1 MDQRP
6 SDSLAIAVAQLNP
19 TVGDIAGN
27 ADKARRARAQAA
39 GTGADLLALP
49 ELFLSGY
56 PPEDL
61 VLKPAFQAACRAM
74 VEKLARETADGG
86 PAVLIGTPWR
96 DESKLYNAYCLLDR
110 GVIAAVRLKVNLPNY
125 GVFDER
131 RLFAPGPPPGPVSF
145 RGVRIGLPVCEDI
158 WTEWGDYEDVVEC
171 LAETGAELMIVPNG
185 SPYSRN
191 KDDVRLNIAVAR
203 VTESDLPLIYVN
215 QVGGQDELVFDGA
228 SFGLHADRSLA
239 FQLPAFREEIK
250 TLHWRRSGNEW
261 RCANGPIE
269 IIDEGEKAD
278 YRACMLGL
286 RDYVNKNGFKGVVL
300 GLSGGIDSA
309 LAATLSADALGPE
322 RVRCVMLPYRFT
334 SQQSLDDAARVAK
347 ALGVHYD
354 MVPIESAVRG
364 LEQALGEVFRGQPR
378 DVTEENLQ
386 SRTRGTI
393 LMAISNKLGLMVVTT
408 GNKSEMSV
416 GYATLYGDMNG
427 GFNPIKDLYK
437 TEVYRLARLRNQWK
451 PDDALGP
458 AGEVIAGN
466 ILTRAPT
473 AELRENQTDQDS
485 LPPYDVLD
493 PILERLVEREQ
504 PIAQIITEGFDLE
517 TVTKVDRMLNLA
529 EYKRRQAAPGV
540 KVTLKNFGRDRR
552 YPIVNRFRDSGAP
565 LPQPD
570 QSVLKAAPAKTEA
583 YDF

>member
-1 MDQRP
+1 MNARP
-6 SDSLAIAVAQLNP
+6 TDRLAIAVAQLNP

-27 ADKARRARAQAA
+27 AEKARRARAEAA
-39 GTGADLLALP
+39 GADLVALP

-61 VLKPAFQAACRAM
+61 VLKPAFQAACRAK
-74 VEKLARETADGG
+74 VEELARETAAGG
-86 PAVLIGTPWR
+86 PALAIGTPWVQ
-96 DESKLYNAYCLLDR
+96 DGKLYNAYCLLD
-110 GVIAAVRLKVNLPNY
+110 GGAITAVRLKVNLPNY

-131 RLFAPGPPPGPVSF
+131 RVFASGPPPGPVNF
-145 RGVRIGLPVCEDI
+145 RGVRIGMPVCEDI

-185 SPYSRN
+185 SPYSRD

-203 VTESDLPLIYVN
+203 VTESDLPIIYVN
-215 QVGGQDELVFDGA
+215 QIGGQDELVFDGA

-239 FQLPAFREEIK
+239 FQLAAFEEAVT
-250 TLHWRRSGNEW
+250 TLTWERTGNGW
-261 RCANGPIE
+261 RCVGGPVVAVE
-269 IIDEGEKAD
+269 EGDKAD
-278 YRACMLGL
+278 YAACVLGL

-300 GLSGGIDSA
+300 GLSGGVDSA
-309 LAATLSADALGPE
+309 LVAALAVDALGSE

-334 SQQSLDDAARVAK
+334 SQESLDDAAKVAK
-347 ALGVHYD
+347 ALGVQYD
-354 MVPIESAVRG
+354 VVPIESAVQG
-364 LEQALGEVFRGQPR
+364 LEQSLASLFAGKPR

-386 SRTRGTI
+386 ARARGTI

-427 GFNPIKDLYK
+427 GYNPVKDLYK
-437 TEVYRLARLRNQWK
+437 TEVYRLSRLRNGWK
-451 PDDALGP
+451 PDGALGP
-458 AGEVIAGN
+458 QGRVIPEN

-493 PILERLVEREQ
+493 RILERLVEREE
-504 PIAQIITEGFDLE
+504 PIAKIVADGFDRE
-517 TVTKVDRMLNLA
+517 TVMRVARMLDLA

-565 LPQPD
+565 LPEPD
-570 QSVLKAAPAKTEA
+570 SSLVKNAGIKSEA
-583 YDF
+583 YDV